1 MKERIR
7 QYESPNGVPW
17 SMILDGMYPH
27 VTTHRGILKRL
38 LTESHPSDICEHL
51 GVSSSAL
58 ENKFWHESIVV
69 KKLDKLIFEID
80 TAGLTKRQI
89 AEILGCTES
98 RVGQLVRKLDIPFR
112 LGKSLLKEKR
122 DERKSGGNDS
132 KER

>member
-7 QYESPNGVPW
+7 QYELHNGVPW
-17 SMILDGMYPH
+17 SMILDGMYPR
-27 VTTHRGILKRL
+27 VTTHRGTLRRL
-38 LTESHPSDICEHL
+38 LTESRPNGICEHL
-51 GVSSSAL
+51 GVSRTAL